1 MQMLKQ
7 TGARFFIKHKLKKS
21 NFSNKSFSYAFKN
34 SSSVL
39 VLMPEGDKDFQY
51 SKDILVFLEK
61 FKKELS
67 ILTND
72 YRVSLLP
79 LNFRNKALGHGL
91 KEINKIDLPSKGLLS
106 KLLKKKYDVVLD
118 LNRQEQL
125 FYTYV
130 SVVMSAAVSI
140 GFAKSFADK
149 VYNIQIANSE
159 INPKIS
165 YENLLN
171 CLKMLQDY

>member
-7 TGARFFIKHKLKKS
+7 TAARAFIQHKLKKS
-21 NFSNKSFSYAFKN
+21 NFNNKSFSYAFKN
-34 SSSVL
+34 SNSIL
-39 VLMPEGDKDFQY
+39 VLMPEDDLDFKY
-51 SKDILVFLEK
+51 SREILVFLEK
-61 FKKELS
+61 LKKEIL

-79 LNFRNKALGHGL
+79 VHFRSKALGHGL
-91 KEINKIDLPSKGLLS
+91 MEINKLDLPSKRLLS

-118 LNRQEQL
+118 LNRTEQL

-130 SVVMSAAVSI
+130 SCVMSAAVSI
-140 GFAKSFADK
+140 GFANSFADK
-149 VYNIQIANSE
+149 VYNIQIVNSE
-159 INPKIS
+159 TNPKIS

-171 CLKMLQDY
+171 CLKMLQDF

>member
-7 TGARFFIKHKLKKS
+7 TAARAFIQYKLKKS

-34 SSSVL
+34 SNSIL

-51 SKDILVFLEK
+51 STDILVFLEK
-61 FKKELS
+61 LQKDIL
-67 ILTND
+67 ILTNE

-79 LNFRNKALGHGL
+79 LHFRSKALGHGL
-91 KEINKIDLPSKGLLS
+91 KEVNKIDLPSKRLLS
-106 KLLKKKYDVVLD
+106 KLLKNKYDVVLD

-130 SVVMSAAVSI
+130 SSVMSAAVSI
-140 GFAKSFADK
+140 GFANSFADK

-159 INPKIS
+159 TNPKIS

-171 CLKMLQDY
+171 CLKMLQDF

>member
-1 MQMLKQ
+1 MQKIKQ
-7 TGARFFIKHKLKKS
+7 KAARIFVQHKLKKN
-21 NFSNKSFSYAFKN
+21 NFANKSFSYAFKN
-34 SSSVL
+34 ANSIL
-39 VLMPEGDKDFQY
+39 VLMPEADKDFQY
-51 SKDILVFLEK
+51 SADILFFLDK
-61 FKKELS
+61 LKKEIA
-67 ILTND
+67 ILTNE

-79 LNFRNKALGHGL
+79 LNFRSKALGHGI
-91 KEINKIDLPSKGLLS
+91 KEINKIDLPSKNLLLR
-106 KLLKKKYDVVLD
+106 LLKKKYDVVLD

-130 SVVMSAAVSI
+130 SIVMSAALSI

-159 INPKIS
+159 TNPKIC

-171 CLKMLQDY
+171 CLKMLQDF

>member
-7 TGARFFIKHKLKKS
+7 TAARAFIQHKLKKS

-34 SSSVL
+34 SNSIL
-39 VLMPEGDKDFQY
+39 VLMPEVDKDFQY
-51 SKDILVFLEK
+51 STEILVFLEK
-61 FKKELS
+61 LKKEIL

-72 YRVSLLP
+72 YRVNLLP
-79 LNFRNKALGHGL
+79 LHFRSKALGHGL
-91 KEINKIDLPSKGLLS
+91 KQINKIDLPSKGLLS

-130 SVVMSAAVSI
+130 SGVIGADVSI
-140 GFAKSFADK
+140 GFSKSFADK

-159 INPKIS
+159 TNPKIS

-171 CLKMLQDY
+171 CLKMLQDF

>member
-1 MQMLKQ
+1 MLV
-7 TGARFFIKHKLKKS
+7 TEIF
-21 NFSNKSFSYAFKN
+21 
-34 SSSVL
+34 
-39 VLMPEGDKDFQY
+39 
-51 SKDILVFLEK
+51 
-61 FKKELS
+61 
-67 ILTND
+67 ILTYD

-79 LNFRNKALGHGL
+79 VHFRSKALGHGL
-91 KEINKIDLPSKGLLS
+91 KEVNKIDLPSKGLLS
-106 KLLKKKYDVVLD
+106 KLLMKKYDVVLD

-130 SVVMSAAVSI
+130 SGVMGAAVSI

-159 INPKIS
+159 TNPKIS

-171 CLKMLQDY
+171 CLKMLQDF

>member
-1 MQMLKQ
+1 MEMLKQ
-7 TGARFFIKHKLKKS
+7 TAARAFIQHKLKKS
-21 NFSNKSFSYAFKN
+21 DFSNKSFSYAFKN
-34 SSSVL
+34 SNSIL

-51 SKDILVFLEK
+51 STDILVFLEK
-61 FKKELS
+61 LKKEIL

-72 YRVSLLP
+72 YRISLLP
-79 LNFRNKALGHGL
+79 LPFRSKALGHGL

-106 KLLKKKYDVVLD
+106 KLLMKKYDVVLD

-130 SVVMSAAVSI
+130 SGVMGAAVSI

-159 INPKIS
+159 TNPKIS

-171 CLKMLQDY
+171 CLKML

>member
-1 MQMLKQ
+1 MQKLKQ
-7 TGARFFIKHKLKKS
+7 TAAKLYVQYKLKKN

-34 SSSVL
+34 SSTVL
-39 VLMPEGDKDFQY
+39 VLMPADDLDFKY
-51 SKDILVFLEK
+51 SREILVFLVK
-61 FKKELS
+61 LKKEIL
-67 ILTND
+67 ILTNE

-79 LNFRNKALGHGL
+79 LNFRSKALGHGI
-91 KEINKIDLPSKGLLS
+91 KENNKIGLPSKSLLS

-130 SVVMSAAVSI
+130 SVVMNAAVSI

-159 INPKIS
+159 INPKIC

>member
-1 MQMLKQ
+1 MLKQ
-7 TGARFFIKHKLKKS
+7 TAARAFIQHKIKKS
-21 NFSNKSFSYAFKN
+21 NFSDKSFSYAFKN
-34 SSSVL
+34 SHSIL
-39 VLMPEGDKDFQY
+39 ILMPEGDKDFQY

-61 FKKELS
+61 LKKELF

-79 LNFRNKALGHGL
+79 LNFRNKTLGHGL
-91 KEINKIDLPSKGLLS
+91 KEINKIDLPAKSLLS

-130 SVVMSAAVSI
+130 SAVINAAVSI
-140 GFAKSFADK
+140 GFAKSYADK

-171 CLKMLQDY
+171 CLKMLQEF

>member
-7 TGARFFIKHKLKKS
+7 KAARFFVQHKLKKS
-21 NFSNKSFSYAFKN
+21 NFTNKSFSYAFKN
-34 SSSVL
+34 SNSIL
-39 VLMPEGDKDFQY
+39 VLMPEEDIDFKY
-51 SKDILVFLEK
+51 SREILVFLEK
-61 FKKELS
+61 LKKEIL
-67 ILTND
+67 ILTNE

-91 KEINKIDLPSKGLLS
+91 KEINKIDLPSKVLLS

-130 SVVMSAAVSI
+130 SAVINAAVSI
-140 GFAKSFADK
+140 GFAKSYADK

-171 CLKMLQDY
+171 CLKMLQEF

>member
-1 MQMLKQ
+1 VQKLKQ
-7 TGARFFIKHKLKKS
+7 TAAKFFIQHKLKKN

-34 SSSVL
+34 SNTIL
-39 VLMPEGDKDFQY
+39 VLMPEEDIDFKY
-51 SKDILVFLEK
+51 SRDILVFLEK
-61 FKKELS
+61 LKKEIL
-67 ILTND
+67 ILTNE

-79 LNFRNKALGHGL
+79 LHFRSKALGHGL

-130 SVVMSAAVSI
+130 SIVMGADVSI

-159 INPKIS
+159 SNPKIC

-171 CLKMLQDY
+171 CLKMLQDF